1 MAKVVYV
8 CTGGCGGKVTEEEY
22 KAGKMTC
29 GTKGCSNHGQTFEKR
44 MECEQCGVVYKEGEE
59 HSH

>member
-1 MAKVVYV
+1 MKTVYV

-22 KAGKMTC
+22 NSGKTTC
-29 GTKGCSNHGQTFEKR
+29 GTDSCVNHGKPFEKR
-44 MECEQCGVVYKEGEE
+44 MECEQCGALVKEDEK